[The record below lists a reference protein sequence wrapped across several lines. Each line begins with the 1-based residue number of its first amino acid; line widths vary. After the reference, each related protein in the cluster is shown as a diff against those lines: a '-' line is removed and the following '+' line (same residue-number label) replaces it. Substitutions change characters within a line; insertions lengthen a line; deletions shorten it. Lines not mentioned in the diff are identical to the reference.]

1 MNGKTG
7 LVKFDESGHRKDFRL
22 NVLELNINNDPRQV
36 LWHVLEGD
44 LKYFILISKFNR
56 QLAYAIN

>member
-1 MNGKTG
+1 M
-7 LVKFDESGHRKDFRL
+7 KFDESGHRKDFRL